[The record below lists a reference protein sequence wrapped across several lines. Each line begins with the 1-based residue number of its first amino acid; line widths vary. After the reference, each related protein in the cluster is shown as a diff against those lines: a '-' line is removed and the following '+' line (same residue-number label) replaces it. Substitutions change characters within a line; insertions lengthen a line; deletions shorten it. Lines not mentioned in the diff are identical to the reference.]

1 MSKYKISKLK
11 IRDCLLSFQTEIVEI
26 ALDQKGLTSERKIA
40 FIDKNRDLFITS
52 VKRFGKEQ
60 KIVKIGEKIQIDI
73 WEEAGKEIKFYL
85 IQETTFCLIN
95 NEMEFFKKM

>member
-1 MSKYKISKLK
+1 M
-11 IRDCLLSFQTEIVEI
+11 EI

-60 KIVKIGEKIQIDI
+60 KIVKIGEKNSNCCWGRCWEGNKLLFNTRDDI
-73 WEEAGKEIKFYL
+73 L
-85 IQETTFCLIN
+85 LN
-95 NEMEFFKKM
+95 

>member
-1 MSKYKISKLK
+1 MNVQIQNLQNKNQ
-11 IRDCLLSFQTEIVEI
+11 RFLLSFQTEIVEI

-60 KIVKIGEKIQIDI
+60 KIVKIGEKNSKML
-73 WEEAGKEIKFYL
+73 EGK
-85 IQETTFCLIN
+85 
-95 NEMEFFKKM
+95 

>member
-1 MSKYKISKLK
+1 M
-11 IRDCLLSFQTEIVEI
+11 EI

-60 KIVKIGEKIQIDI
+60 KIVKIGEKNSNWCLGRC
-73 WEEAGKEIKFYL
+73 WEGNKFVFNARDNIL
-85 IQETTFCLIN
+85 L
-95 NEMEFFKKM
+95 NE